1 MIYFENIFRLEEL
14 LNSTTSLERKIE
26 KVTCS
31 HTSVIH
37 YYIESIEDKNAF
49 QAKHCINESLFIL
62 TRATFGKGKQGDALC
77 SKSDNQMGYFTKRE
91 PGVYYVKT
99 ESSPHFHVSNFHK
112 TWSPSNNVNNS
123 YFPGYC
129 SCNFFSVIL
138 KAYSKSF
145 KMFKVSFFTKI
156 FTALSHKPL

>member
-1 MIYFENIFRLEEL
+1 
-14 LNSTTSLERKIE
+14 
-26 KVTCS
+26 
-31 HTSVIH
+31 
-37 YYIESIEDKNAF
+37 
-49 QAKHCINESLFIL
+49 
-62 TRATFGKGKQGDALC
+62 
-77 SKSDNQMGYFTKRE
+77 MGYFTKRE

-129 SCNFFSVIL
+129 ICNFFSVIL

-145 KMFKVSFFTKI
+145 KMFKMSFFTKI
-156 FTALSHKPL
+156 FTALSHKLSSQKAPFQMFDRVFSTSLDLLIYNTKRGYHYPAHQSQTRHTSTILSGRVQVYISEYIALKQNSLFNCSP